1 MITSVSVISRIV
13 DSAPKTTHPAAT
25 GSRVGL
31 FPRWAGQRTRAP
43 QRARRVGRFRS
54 VGRALAAVF
63 AAGGAAAAIAGCGLN
78 VQSPDLF
85 TLSRTGQG
93 KPLTLLVNDSGTIRC
108 DGGKTKSLPDSLL
121 LDARDLADDLNK
133 DAQSKLH
140 LPPATSDSVF
150 RYRITLENG
159 TVAFSDTAAHKHP
172 ELARAELFAVQAA
185 QGPCGLSG

>member
-1 MITSVSVISRIV
+1 
-13 DSAPKTTHPAAT
+13 
-25 GSRVGL
+25 
-31 FPRWAGQRTRAP
+31 
-43 QRARRVGRFRS
+43 VGRFPR
-54 VGRALAAVF
+54 VWRRAGPLIVAPI
-63 AAGGAAAAIAGCGLN
+63 AAAALAGCGLN

-108 DGGKTKSLPDSLL
+108 DGGKTKSLPDPLL

-133 DAQSKLH
+133 DAQSKLRV
-140 LPPATSDSVF
+140 PPAAANSVF
-150 RYRITLENG
+150 RYRVTLQDG
-159 TVAFSDTAAHKHP
+159 TVSFSDTAARTHP

>member
-1 MITSVSVISRIV
+1 V
-13 DSAPKTTHPAAT
+13 
-25 GSRVGL
+25 
-31 FPRWAGQRTRAP
+31 
-43 QRARRVGRFRS
+43 
-54 VGRALAAVF
+54 LAALLP
-63 AAGGAAAAIAGCGLN
+63 AIGAAAVLAGCGLN

-108 DGGKTKSLPDSLL
+108 DGGKTKSLPDPLL

-133 DAQSKLH
+133 DAQNKLRVP
-140 LPPATSDSVF
+140 PPAANSVF
-150 RYRITLENG
+150 FYKITLQDG
-159 TVAFSDTAAHKHP
+159 TVSFSDTAARTHP

>member
-1 MITSVSVISRIV
+1 LT
-13 DSAPKTTHPAAT
+13 
-25 GSRVGL
+25 L
-31 FPRWAGQRTRAP
+31 
-43 QRARRVGRFRS
+43 
-54 VGRALAAVF
+54 
-63 AAGGAAAAIAGCGLN
+63 GAAAAIAGCGLN

-108 DGGKTKSLPDSLL
+108 DGGKTKSLPDPLL

-133 DAQSKLH
+133 DAQNKLH
-140 LPPATSDSVF
+140 VPPPAAGSVF
-150 RYRITLENG
+150 SYKITLQQG
-159 TVAFSDTAAHKHP
+159 TISFSDTAARSHP